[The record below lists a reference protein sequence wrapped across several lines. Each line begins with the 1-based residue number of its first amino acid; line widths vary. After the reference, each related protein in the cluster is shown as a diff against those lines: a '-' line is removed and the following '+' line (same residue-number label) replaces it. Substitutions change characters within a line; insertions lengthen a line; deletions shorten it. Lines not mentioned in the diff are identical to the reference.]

1 MFPSEHYIPI
11 FLIFNIF
18 FLVSGACGVTPF
30 EQWNQDPE
38 PLKATTTEEPVN
50 VARRE
55 EPPFVPIFEDR
66 PRILCGQA
74 MIHALKEQCG
84 ERGTYSPYKKRMA
97 RDLISIT
104 RGIYGP
110 DLTDNLPRR
119 RLRKRFDD
127 YCQVYLRY
135 EPESPLSQCCCL
147 GCTRAYLE
155 NFCAEP

>member
-1 MFPSEHYIPI
+1 MFPLEHYIPI
-11 FLIFNIF
+11 FLVFNIF

-30 EQWNQDPE
+30 EQWNHELE
-38 PLKATTTEEPVN
+38 PVITTTTEEPVN

-55 EPPFVPIFEDR
+55 EQPIVPTFEDR

-74 MIHALKEQCG
+74 MINALKEQCG
-84 ERGTYSPYKKRMA
+84 PRGTYSPYKKRMA
-97 RDLISIT
+97 RDLIALT

-110 DLTDNLPRR
+110 DLTDSLPRR

-135 EPESPLSQCCCL
+135 EPESPISQCCCL

>member
-1 MFPSEHYIPI
+1 MFPFEHYIPI
-11 FLIFNIF
+11 FLVFNIF

-30 EQWNQDPE
+30 EQWNQELESVIP
-38 PLKATTTEEPVN
+38 TTTEEPVN
-50 VARRE
+50 VAKRE
-55 EPPFVPIFEDR
+55 EHPIVPISEDR

-84 ERGTYSPYKKRMA
+84 PRGTYSPYKKRMA
-97 RDLISIT
+97 RDLMAIT

-110 DLTDNLPRR
+110 DLTDTLPQR

-135 EPESPLSQCCCL
+135 EPESPISQCCCL